1 MWLLSTKAIKTTI
14 RTKSG
19 RLIEKTIYVT
29 EEDYNK
35 MMKEGADISSILNK
49 YLKPDER
56 GEIQSWEKLPD
67 NPGMKVGTT
76 FEAQVVLPT
85 QATIPPNRQ

>member
-1 MWLLSTKAIKTTI
+1 
-14 RTKSG
+14 
-19 RLIEKTIYVT
+19 
-29 EEDYNK
+29 
-35 MMKEGADISSILNK
+35 MKEGADISSILNK

-76 FEAQVVLPT
+76 LEAQAVFRLPHPSDHPT
-85 QATIPPNRQ
+85 Q